1 MLRIVGAAGT
11 AGVALAL
18 VIGGTSLGHAQ
29 RGAIEQDPNYT
40 FDLGIDVN
48 LLPQDAAGAKA
59 FFAKQAPET
68 QHVLRAS
75 CDNYVKHP
83 GDAEMPQTIK
93 FCQFILAK

>member
-1 MLRIVGAAGT
+1 MSRTIEAAT
-11 AGVALAL
+11 AAAVAFSLT
-18 VIGGTSLGHAQ
+18 VGGTMPSHAQ

-83 GDAEMPQTIK
+83 GDAEMPQTVK
-93 FCQFILAK
+93 FCQFILGQ